1 MPTRLI
7 IGNSLMVEWLG
18 PCAFTTESMC
28 LIHDQGTKIPQSCTT
43 QQKQNKAK
51 TNHKRTT
58 AKRKLGRE
66 NTGLFSVVSVNVE
79 DRVEMAA
86 SSSTPAVLG
95 SVVSDSWDPMDC
107 SPPGSSVRGIFQAR
121 MLEWIDLPDVRI
133 KPHLLRLLH
142 CSIADEFLPTVP
154 PGKPYS
160 FASVCCYL

>member
-1 MPTRLI
+1 MIRELRYHKAAQR
-7 IGNSLMVEWLG
+7 S
-18 PCAFTTESMC
+18 
-28 LIHDQGTKIPQSCTT
+28 K
-43 QQKQNKAK
+43 KQNKAK

-66 NTGLFSVVSVNVE
+66 DTGLFSVVSVSVE

-86 SSSTPAVLG
+86 SSSTPAVQG

-121 MLEWIDLPDVRI
+121 MPEWIDLPDVRL
-133 KPHLLRLLH
+133 KPHLLRPWR
-142 CSIADEFLPTVP
+142 CSIAHEFLTTVP

-160 FASVCCYL
+160 FAGVRCYL